1 MEGEAAAADPCAI
14 CLGDVVGRGQ
24 AIFTAECSHVFHHR
38 CISASVAYGH
48 RNCPLCKA
56 AWRDLPA
63 VGGPARRT
71 PPPPRPARATPPP
84 SRHGPYDD
92 DDPVVEQAP
101 QDEGRA
107 GDHAVMALK
116 THCERPAL
124 ARGASNGSF
133 AVLVHAVAPPAA
145 AAAGAPRAPLDLVT
159 AIDLSGSMRGQKLHL
174 VKQAVGFVIDN
185 LGPADRLSVVS
196 FSDAATRVVHLA
208 RMTADGKA
216 AVKRAVESLEAS
228 GGTNIGAGLRVAAR
242 VLDDRRH
249 RNPVASVILL
259 SDGRDGHIRHRPAD
273 LVPPSLRGSSGSRA
287 AAPLPV
293 HTFGFGADHDAAAMH
308 AVAEETGGT
317 FSFVQNQAAIQD
329 SFAQC
334 VGGLLSVAMQ
344 GVRVAVACVHPGV
357 RVLGV
362 KSGRYESRVDAGR
375 RAATVDVGEL
385 YADEERRFLVFV
397 RVPAAEAAEEATQ
410 LIKVRCSYRDAVRG
424 YSEDVAGND
433 AVVLRPPEVPDGDA
447 ELSMEVERE
456 RVRVAATEDIAAARA
471 AAERGDHAEAARIL
485 EGAQEAVR
493 RSAPGLAGDATCAA
507 LEDELSDLAARVASR
522 REYEQTGRAA
532 VLAGMSSHR
541 QQRASSVAV
550 VRPAHFGRGGR
561 GVGRGLRG
569 RGGAA
574 APRPYVTPAMQNLV
588 KISRR
593 AREQEQQQHTSS
605 SEPPA
610 KRMHL
615 RFVE

>member
-1 MEGEAAAADPCAI
+1 MEGADAAADPCAI
-14 CLGDVVGRGQ
+14 CLGDVGRGQ

-38 CISASVAYGH
+38 CISASVAHGH
-48 RNCPLCKA
+48 SKCPLCKA

-63 VGGPARRT
+63 VGGPARR
-71 PPPPRPARATPPP
+71 PPPPAPRRAPTSP
-84 SRHGPYDD
+84 SSHHGPYDD

-107 GDHAVMALK
+107 GDHAVVALK
-116 THCERPAL
+116 THCERPAV
-124 ARGASNGSF
+124 ARGASRCSF
-133 AVLVHAVAPPAA
+133 AVLVHAVAPG
-145 AAAGAPRAPLDLVT
+145 AGARRAPLDLVT

-174 VKQAVGFVIDN
+174 VKQAVGFVVDN

-196 FSDAATRVVHLA
+196 FSDVATRVVRLA
-208 RMTADGKA
+208 RMTADGRA
-216 AVKRAVESLEAS
+216 AAKRAVEELAAR
-228 GGTNIGAGLRVAAR
+228 GGTNICEGLRVAAK

-249 RNPVASVILL
+249 RNAVASVILL
-259 SDGRDGHIRHRPAD
+259 SDGRDGYIRHRHAD
-273 LVPPSLRGSSGSRA
+273 LVPPSLRGGSGSRA
-287 AAPLPV
+287 APAPLLPV

-317 FSFVQNQAAIQD
+317 FSFVENQAAIQD

-334 VGGLLSVAMQ
+334 VGGLLSVVAQ
-344 GVRVAVACVHPGV
+344 GVRVSVACVHPGV

-362 KSGRYESRVDAGR
+362 KSGHYESRVDAAR

-397 RVPAAEAAEEATQ
+397 RVPAADAAEEATQ
-410 LIKVRCSYRDAVRG
+410 LINVRCTYRDAVRG
-424 YSEDVAGND
+424 RTEDVASDD
-433 AVVLRPPEVPDGDA
+433 AVVLRPSDDGGDA

-485 EGAQEAVR
+485 EAGQEAVR

-550 VRPAHFGRGGR
+550 VRPAAHVVRGGR
-561 GVGRGLRG
+561 GAGRGLRG
-569 RGGAA
+569 RGGGA
-574 APRPYVTPAMQNLV
+574 APRPYVTPAMKNMV
-588 KISRR
+588 KISRSTR
-593 AREQEQQQHTSS
+593 EQQQQRTSS
-605 SEPPA
+605 PEPPA

-615 RFVE
+615 RFAE

>member
-1 MEGEAAAADPCAI
+1 MEAAADPCAI
-14 CLGDVVGRGQ
+14 CLGDVGRGQ

-38 CISASVAYGH
+38 CISASVAHGH
-48 RNCPLCKA
+48 RQCPLCKA

-63 VGGPARRT
+63 VGAPACR
-71 PPPPRPARATPPP
+71 PPPPPPARSRPP
-84 SRHGPYDD
+84 SHHGPYDD

-101 QDEGRA
+101 RDEGQA
-107 GDHAVMALK
+107 ANHAVMALK
-116 THCERPAL
+116 THCERPAV
-124 ARGASNGSF
+124 ARGAPRGSF
-133 AVLVHAVAPPAA
+133 AVLVHAVAPGAAA
-145 AAAGAPRAPLDLVT
+145 AAAGARRAPLDLVT
-159 AIDLSGSMRGQKLHL
+159 AIDLSGSMRGQKLDL

-196 FSDAATRVVHLA
+196 FSNVATRVVRLA

-216 AVKRAVESLEAS
+216 AARSAVGALAAS
-228 GGTNIGAGLRVAAR
+228 GGTNIGEGLRVAAR
-242 VLDDRRH
+242 VLDERRH
-249 RNPVASVILL
+249 RNAVTSVVLL
-259 SDGRDGHIRHRPAD
+259 SDGRDGYICHRHAD
-273 LVPPSLRGSSGSRA
+273 LVPPSFTGSGSRA
-287 AAPLPV
+287 APPV

-317 FSFVQNQAAIQD
+317 FSFVENQAAIQD

-344 GVRVAVACVHPGV
+344 GVRVSVECVDPGV

-362 KSGRYESRVDAGR
+362 KSGRYESHVDADR

-397 RVPAAEAAEEATQ
+397 RVPAAEAAEEVTQ
-410 LIKVRCSYRDAVRG
+410 LIKVRCSYRDAVRVC
-424 YSEDVAGND
+424 SEDIAGDD
-433 AVVLRPPEVPDGDA
+433 AVVLRPSDDGGAEV
-447 ELSMEVERE
+447 SMEVERE

-471 AAERGDHAEAARIL
+471 AAERGEHAEAARIL
-485 EGAQEAVR
+485 EDGQEAVR
-493 RSAPGLAGDATCAA
+493 RSAPGLTGDPTCAA

-532 VLAGMSSHR
+532 MLAGMSSHR

-550 VRPAHFGRGGR
+550 RFAQFGCGGR
-561 GVGRGLRG
+561 GTGRGLRG
-569 RGGAA
+569 RGAA
-574 APRPYVTPAMQNLV
+574 APRPYVTPAMQNMV

-593 AREQEQQQHTSS
+593 VREQEQQQHNSS
-605 SEPPA
+605 PAPPA